1 MSESQENKDRA
12 RDDAGPA
19 AADDTLAGETTR
31 IPDAQPTKE
40 HPLLEAE
47 STAARPA
54 DQEDAPHLHDVTLT
68 LGGYLRGRADRIKH
82 FSNEHRAAFVALVLF
97 AVVVIVFLALA
108 FARTSSVPST
118 KVISDDA
125 LERVGA
131 PSYSSGTF
139 GPDAILVARDVE
151 VRSSKRTAAAIA
163 SNDAQFGASGYASAN
178 VLVTF
183 SSDAVRAEKT
193 ATLGYAHVD
202 GAWVAIGGETDAKV
216 AWHATSG
223 VDQQKVVDN
232 LGVVL
237 TRAESS
243 LDSDEGDDSAT
254 HEMSLASIYTTSDV
268 KITGESFDEDAQT
281 DTLQISCVK
290 ASSYESY
297 TCQLNVTFAFRPAS
311 GQWEIDQTTVNQS
324 AKTRTFDPLEG
335 TWTGTFQSQE
345 TDGTKCLAARDA
357 GLTVTIDANSVT
369 ASGAQLTGTIS
380 GLAHY
385 HDHPS
390 EDAQSCEGDS
400 AFEDV
405 PFTATLVGGYNEA
418 TGSDLAFVATLPED
432 VGGTV
437 TVTLGFGSSDDPDRV
452 VAVVQTTYPHTG
464 SFLFIPYDETL
475 VYTDLF
481 VMKQAD

>member
-1 MSESQENKDRA
+1 MHPAGQES
-12 RDDAGPA
+12 
-19 AADDTLAGETTR
+19 
-31 IPDAQPTKE
+31 
-40 HPLLEAE
+40 
-47 STAARPA
+47 
-54 DQEDAPHLHDVTLT
+54 APRLHDVTLT
-68 LGGYLRGRADRIKH
+68 LGDYLRGRTERIKG
-82 FSNEHRAAFVALVLF
+82 FSTKHRASFFVLILF
-97 AVVVIVFLALA
+97 AMVVIIFLALA
-108 FARTSSVPST
+108 FARTSSVPSASD
-118 KVISDDA
+118 VSDDA
-125 LERVGA
+125 LERMSV

-151 VRSSKRTAAAIA
+151 VRSNKRTATAITSDA
-163 SNDAQFGASGYASAN
+163 AQFGASGYASAN

-193 ATLGYAHVD
+193 STLGYAHVD
-202 GAWVAIGGETDAKV
+202 GTWIAIGDETDTQV

-223 VDQQKVVDN
+223 VDQQRVVDN

-243 LDSDEGDDSAT
+243 LDSDEADSPAV
-254 HEMSLASIYTTSDV
+254 HELRLASIYASGDV
-268 KITGESFDEDAQT
+268 KIVSESFDEDAQT
-281 DTLQISCVK
+281 DTLRISCTK

-311 GQWEIDQTTVNQS
+311 GQWEIDQSTVSQG
-324 AKTRTFDPLEG
+324 AKTRTFNPLEG
-335 TWTGTFQSQE
+335 TWAGTFQSQE
-345 TDGTKCLAARDA
+345 TSGTKCLAARDA

-369 ASGAQLTGTIS
+369 ASGAQLTGTVS

-418 TGSDLAFVATLPED
+418 TSSDLAFVATLPED
-432 VGGTV
+432 LGGTT

-464 SFLFIPYDETL
+464 SFLFIPYDETI

-481 VMKQAD
+481 TMRKKD